1 VSLLL
6 SAAKFKSTQAEAC
19 ATEISDDFAHSDQKA
34 GYRFPSQAA
43 ISRSQCLFFIV
54 VNFEDLDEAR

>member
-1 VSLLL
+1 VGLSL

-19 ATEISDDFAHSDQKA
+19 ATEISDYSVHSDKKA

-43 ISRSQCLFFIV
+43 NAFSSLS
-54 VNFEDLDEAR
+54 